1 MPRLHRWPL
10 AVTLL
15 YIALA
20 LFVIHDDRTYTGH
33 NWISLDGM
41 TSFLATFPISAFSD
55 AFLQLRL
62 NHRSNL
68 HMAIAVLGT
77 AALIYLALAA
87 LARLAQRFLA
97 GGSSFPPP
105 LST

>member
-1 MPRLHRWPL
+1 MPRLRPWPL
-10 AVTLL
+10 AFTLL

-41 TSFLATFPISAFSD
+41 PSFLATFPISAPAD
-55 AFLQLRL
+55 ALLHLRL

-77 AALIYLALAA
+77 AALIYFVLAA
-87 LARLAQRFLA
+87 LARLTQRFLA
-97 GGSSFPPP
+97 AR
-105 LST
+105 

>member
-77 AALIYLALAA
+77 AALIAA
-87 LARLAQRFLA
+87 LTRLAQRFLA
-97 GGSSFPPP
+97 GGSSCPPP
-105 LST
+105 HST